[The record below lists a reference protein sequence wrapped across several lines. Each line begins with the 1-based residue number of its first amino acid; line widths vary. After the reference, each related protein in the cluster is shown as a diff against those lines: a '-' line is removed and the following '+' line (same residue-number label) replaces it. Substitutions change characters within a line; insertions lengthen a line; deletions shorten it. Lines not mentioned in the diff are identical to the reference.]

1 MGRKKQLNPM
11 QRMINL
17 LYIVLMA
24 MLAINVSNDGMDGYH
39 NVDSLL
45 RKSEAV
51 TEDDNRLL
59 LSQLDQQAMLTP
71 RKAAPWLDNGRVLK
85 AKSDSLVDFIC
96 SLKALVAKE
105 TDGKA
110 DSTG

>member
-1 MGRKKQLNPM
+1 MEGKTREEKSGMGRKKQLNPR

-24 MLAINVSNDGMDGYH
+24 MLAINVSNDVMDGCH
-39 NVDSLL
+39 TVDSWL

-59 LSQLDQQAMLTP
+59 LSQLEKQARLTP
-71 RKAAPWLDNGRVLK
+71 RKAAPWQWT
-85 AKSDSLVDFIC
+85 SPES
-96 SLKALVAKE
+96 KE
-105 TDGKA
+105 RFPRGFHLLFE
-110 DSTG
+110 SVGG

>member
-1 MGRKKQLNPM
+1 MGRKKQLNPR

-24 MLAINVSNDGMDGYH
+24 MLAINVSNDVMDGYH
-39 NVDSLL
+39 TVDSWL

-59 LSQLDQQAMLTP
+59 LSQLEKQAMLNP
-71 RKAAPWLDNGRVLK
+71 RKAAPWLDN
-85 AKSDSLVDFIC
+85 
-96 SLKALVAKE
+96 
-105 TDGKA
+105 
-110 DSTG
+110 